1 VPPAVL
7 IIIPKEESIM
17 FKVKATVINIL
28 GDQEKYPCHF
38 NYKIG
43 DEIIWTGAEFKGRI
57 CPAILSMLS
66 QKVQNLYTAGPRY
79 IEPGYYH
86 PFWYASVSTYD
97 PSLKKYD
104 GIGFKPVLKTIED
117 PKYGMSK
124 LRPANSFKWPPHP
137 ERTVAK
143 EITLMCPD
151 LRTAVLLK
159 LEAFDLAD
167 DGDSITYFRRSMGIL
182 NRVLPK
188 PRMAVGSIINEFTKK
203 EIEEIYPPLSS
214 MLVNLLVEDLELMG
228 YMEIKNGKASVTK
241 KGKAKLEL
249 FKKNLSAEE
258 KEVLNM

>member
-1 VPPAVL
+1 
-7 IIIPKEESIM
+7 M
-17 FKVKATVINIL
+17 FKVKATVIDIL
-28 GDQEKYPCHF
+28 GDGEKYPCHF

-117 PKYGMSK
+117 PQYSMSR

-143 EITLMCPD
+143 DITLMCPD
-151 LRTAVLLK
+151 LRAAVLLK

-167 DGDSITYFRRSMGIL
+167 DGDSVTYFRRNMCL
-182 NRVLPK
+182 LDRVMPK
-188 PRMAVGSIINEFTKK
+188 PGIGVASIIEEFTKK
-203 EIEEIYPPLSS
+203 EIEEIYPPLSP
-214 MLVNLLVEDLELMG
+214 MLVNLIVEDLELLG
-228 YMEIKNGKASVTK
+228 YLKIEDGKATVTK
-241 KGKAKLEL
+241 KGEVKVEA
-249 FKKNLSAEE
+249 FKKSLSAEE
-258 KEVLNM
+258 REALNI